1 MMMADM
7 SSVMIS
13 SVECYTSLGVSH
25 LAEAVLKETRMTT
38 IGIIGSGH
46 VGSNLAEAAIAHGY
60 DVVLSNS
67 QGPDTLT
74 GLINDLGSHARAATP
89 AEAAAE
95 GDFAIVAIPV
105 TTIDQVPV
113 EPLAGKVVIATI
125 NYFPQ
130 RDGHFPQIDNGT
142 TTVPGLLQAHLPT
155 SRVVRAFSMIN
166 AAEMSGD
173 GHPEGDPKRRALA
186 LAGDDP
192 AAKQLVARLYNEFGF
207 DAVDIGGLDESW
219 RIDAGQPA
227 FVVPQNV
234 AELKAN
240 VAKAKRGA

>member
-1 MMMADM
+1 
-7 SSVMIS
+7 
-13 SVECYTSLGVSH
+13 
-25 LAEAVLKETRMTT
+25 MTI

-46 VGSNLAEAAIAHGY
+46 VGSNLAQAAIAHGY
-60 DVVLSNS
+60 DVLLSNS
-67 QGPDTLT
+67 QGPDSLA
-74 GLINDLGSHARAATP
+74 GLVKELGPRASAATP
-89 AEAAAE
+89 AEAAEAAAA
-95 GDFAIVAIPV
+95 GDFAIVAIPL

-130 RDGHFPQIDNGT
+130 RFGHIPEIDDGT
-142 TTVPGLLQAHLPT
+142 TTAPGLLQAHLPA

-192 AAKQLVARLYNEFGF
+192 AAKQLVA
-207 DAVDIGGLDESW
+207 GL
-219 RIDAGQPA
+219 
-227 FVVPQNV
+227 
-234 AELKAN
+234 
-240 VAKAKRGA
+240 

>member
-1 MMMADM
+1 
-7 SSVMIS
+7 
-13 SVECYTSLGVSH
+13 
-25 LAEAVLKETRMTT
+25 MTT

-46 VGSNLAEAAIAHGY
+46 VGSNLAKAAIVHGY

-67 QGPDTLT
+67 QGPASLT
-74 GLINDLGSHARAATP
+74 DLIKELGSNAAAGTP

-95 GDFAIVAIPV
+95 GDFAIVAIPI

-113 EPLAGKVVIATI
+113 EPLAGKIVIATI

-130 RDGHFPQIDNGT
+130 RNGHIPEIDNGT

-173 GHPEGDPKRRALA
+173 GHPKGDPRRRALA

-192 AAKQLVARLYNEFGF
+192 AAKQLVANLYDEFGF

-219 RIDAGQPA
+219 RVDAGQPA
-227 FVVPQNV
+227 FVARQNV
-234 AELKAN
+234 AELEAN
-240 VAKAKRGA
+240 VAKAKRPA

>member
-1 MMMADM
+1 
-7 SSVMIS
+7 
-13 SVECYTSLGVSH
+13 
-25 LAEAVLKETRMTT
+25 MTT

-46 VGSNLAEAAIAHGY
+46 VGRNLAQAAVAHGY

-67 QGPDTLT
+67 QGPGSLA
-74 GLINDLGSHARAATP
+74 GLVSELGPRARAATP
-89 AEAAAE
+89 DQAAAD
-95 GDFAIVAIPV
+95 GDFAIVAIPI

-130 RDGHFPQIDNGT
+130 RLGHIAEIDDGTIT
-142 TTVPGLLQAHLPT
+142 APGLLQAHLPA
-155 SRVVRAFSMIN
+155 SKVVRAFSMIN

-173 GHPEGDPKRRALA
+173 GYPQGDPKRRALA

-192 AAKQLVARLYNEFGF
+192 AAKQLVAGLYDEFGF
-207 DAVDIGGLDESW
+207 DALDIGGLDESW

-227 FVVPQNV
+227 FVVRQNL

-240 VAKAKRGA
+240 VARAKRGA

>member
-1 MMMADM
+1 
-7 SSVMIS
+7 
-13 SVECYTSLGVSH
+13 
-25 LAEAVLKETRMTT
+25 MTT

-46 VGSNLAEAAIAHGY
+46 VGSNLARAAIAHGY

-67 QGPDTLT
+67 QGPDSLA
-74 GLINDLGSHARAATP
+74 GLVTELGPKAGAAT
-89 AEAAAE
+89 A
-95 GDFAIVAIPV
+95 GDFAIVAIPLATV
-105 TTIDQVPV
+105 DQVPV

-130 RDGHFPQIDNGT
+130 RFGHIPGIDDGT
-142 TTVPGLLQAHLPT
+142 TTAPGLLQAHLPA

-186 LAGDDP
+186 LAGDDR
-192 AAKQLVARLYNEFGF
+192 AAKQLVAGLYEEFGF

-219 RIDAGQPA
+219 RIEAGQPA
-227 FVVPQNV
+227 FVVRQNL

-240 VAKAKRGA
+240 LARAKRPA